1 MLYFLDTNICIHYMR
16 KGVFTDRIRSR
27 IIQYGLRSIKI
38 PAIVTGELMCGA
50 YKSKRPEKTLK
61 ETLDFLKNFD
71 IVPFGE
77 READIYGQIRADLE
91 RKGHPIGNNDMLI
104 AATALSCNATLVT
117 NNTEEFSRIAS
128 LNLTDWTI

>member
-61 ETLDFLKNFD
+61 ETL
-71 IVPFGE
+71 
-77 READIYGQIRADLE
+77 
-91 RKGHPIGNNDMLI
+91 LI
-104 AATALSCNATLVT
+104 AATALSCNAALVT
-117 NNTEEFSRIAS
+117 NNTQEFSRIDS